1 MCAASE
7 GVYRIA
13 GVPPGEILFHIAA
26 QPECLVC
33 LRSGG
38 LAVPPHKAVSVQKEK
53 TKGKGEA
60 RSQDADRLY
69 IQRGILRS
77 VLWNRYHGSAVS
89 ETLSTDSHFQSNF
102 PRRPQFMTGTT
113 VQAPLRFA
121 EIQQEIKKRRRKSF
135 TGSFRHSWKRE

>member
-38 LAVPPHKAVSVQKEK
+38 LAVPPHKAVSVQK
-53 TKGKGEA
+53 GEDEGEGGSQEAGA
-60 RSQDADRLY
+60 RTLTVY
-69 IQRGILRS
+69 IF
-77 VLWNRYHGSAVS
+77 SAES
-89 ETLSTDSHFQSNF
+89 CAASCGTDTTARRFLKLSRQTHISKVIFLAGLS
-102 PRRPQFMTGTT
+102 
-113 VQAPLRFA
+113 
-121 EIQQEIKKRRRKSF
+121 S
-135 TGSFRHSWKRE
+135 

>member
-53 TKGKGEA
+53 MKGKGEA
-60 RSQDADRLY
+60 RRQEPGARTLAVYTFSAESYAASCGTDTTARRFPKLSRQTHISKVIFLA
-69 IQRGILRS
+69 GLRS
-77 VLWNRYHGSAVS
+77 
-89 ETLSTDSHFQSNF
+89 
-102 PRRPQFMTGTT
+102 
-113 VQAPLRFA
+113 
-121 EIQQEIKKRRRKSF
+121 
-135 TGSFRHSWKRE
+135 